1 MLGSRRLRDS
11 VKPMSTP
18 DPSTRRFFAL
28 QVVTRREAR
37 FLRAANQALETEP
50 SVRLFWPRRSLK
62 VRREGRWREV
72 LQPVFPGYLFVEA
85 ESVVGDVYQRLRG
98 LPGFLRFLPSNQD
111 VHAVSD
117 SDARPLTQLLRYGEV
132 IRKSIAVFDDNNR
145 ISIIEG
151 PLKGLE
157 GLIVK
162 VDRRKGR
169 AKVKLDLYD
178 ESRLVDFGFTSLE
191 KQTER
196 AQSE

>member
-1 MLGSRRLRDS
+1 MA
-11 VKPMSTP
+11 TP
-18 DPSTRRFFAL
+18 EPPSQRYFAL
-28 QVVTRREAR
+28 QVITRREAR
-37 FLRAANQALETEP
+37 FLRVAAQALETLP
-50 SVRLFWPRRSLK
+50 GVHLFWPRRSLK
-62 VRREGRWREV
+62 VRRAGLWKEV

-85 ESVVGDVYQRLRG
+85 DSVAGDVYQKVRG

-111 VHAVSD
+111 VQPVSER
-117 SDARPLTQLLRYGEV
+117 DARPLALLLRYGEV

-145 ISIIEG
+145 IRILEG

-191 KQTER
+191 KEPER
-196 AQSE
+196 AEPQ